1 MEKKE
6 WSPDELKHK
15 AEAYCAAAERCEYD
29 VRLKLKQW
37 NADTKTA
44 DEIVDFLYNH
54 DFLNVQRY
62 CNAFVH
68 DKLLFQGWGRIKIEY
83 MLRARH
89 LPSGAIQSALKA
101 MDEAEYFNVLTR
113 LVETKSFNTL
123 LQRGFTTDEIKKCGG
138 FLS

>member
-6 WSPDELKHK
+6 WSPAELKHK

-37 NADTKTA
+37 NSDAKTA
-44 DEIVDFLYNH
+44 DEIVDFLYDH
-54 DFLNVQRY
+54 DFLNVERY

-83 MLRARH
+83 MLRAKH
-89 LPSGAIQSALKA
+89 LPAAAIQSAMKTI
-101 MDEAEYFNVLTR
+101 DETDYSRVLAR
-113 LVETKSFNTL
+113 LAQTKSFNTL
-123 LQRGFTTDEIKKCGG
+123 LQRGFTADEIRQYSSG
-138 FLS
+138 F

>member
-37 NADTKTA
+37 NSDTKTA

-54 DFLNVQRY
+54 DFLNVDRY

-89 LPSGAIQSALKA
+89 LPSAAIQSALQTI
-101 MDEAEYFNVLTR
+101 DETDYFRILSR
-113 LVETKSFNTL
+113 LAQTKSFNTL
-123 LQRGFTTDEIKKCGG
+123 LQRGFTPDEIHQAAD
-138 FLS
+138 F